1 MVSKG
6 LLELT
11 INIALTWLK
20 SIVFRVFSFVL
31 RPPLLLLVGF
41 SAIHLPD
48 LSACDESYDD
58 NDKDEYYDNDGDS
71 ENVDVD
77 ECDVVDVHHVGKLL
91 PLGLQVCYR
100 PCTHRLPGLLSPPH

>member
-1 MVSKG
+1 M
-6 LLELT
+6 T

-20 SIVFRVFSFVL
+20 SIVFRVFCFVL
-31 RPPLLLLVGF
+31 RPPRLLLVGF
-41 SAIHLPD
+41 SAIHNLD
-48 LSACDESYDD
+48 LSDCYESYDVGVE
-58 NDKDEYYDNDGDS
+58 DEYYDNDGDS

>member
-41 SAIHLPD
+41 SAIHNLG
-48 LSACDESYDD
+48 LSDCYESYDD
-58 NDKDEYYDNDGDS
+58 GDEDENYDGDS
-71 ENVDVD
+71 EM
-77 ECDVVDVHHVGKLL
+77 
-91 PLGLQVCYR
+91 
-100 PCTHRLPGLLSPPH
+100 